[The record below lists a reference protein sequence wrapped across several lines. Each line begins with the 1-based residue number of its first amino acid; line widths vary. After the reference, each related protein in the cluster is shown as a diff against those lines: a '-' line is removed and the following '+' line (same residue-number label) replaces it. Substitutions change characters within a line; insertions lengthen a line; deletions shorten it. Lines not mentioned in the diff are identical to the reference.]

1 MRHFP
6 DGGTWL
12 WLVERLREQSC
23 LFTVTPTSVSAVV
36 RSQLGLHRS
45 WQCCSRKA
53 QRWPRLNM
61 GEARGGS
68 LKPDFKPPSRK
79 ALFLWERKANMLL
92 SLQKEKKKNLKTLCY
107 KAPYVSLKV
116 STVLIDA
123 KKRKITGVYYVSQS
137 NSRSFCPLWV
147 QHTLMSF

>member
-1 MRHFP
+1 M
-6 DGGTWL
+6 T
-12 WLVERLREQSC
+12 
-23 LFTVTPTSVSAVV
+23 
-36 RSQLGLHRS
+36 
-45 WQCCSRKA
+45 
-53 QRWPRLNM
+53 
-61 GEARGGS
+61 EAEHRGGEGGVPKARLQAT
-68 LKPDFKPPSRK
+68 LKEGLVPVRKKSKYVVKPAKR
-79 ALFLWERKANMLL
+79 
-92 SLQKEKKKNLKTLCY
+92 KKNLKTLCY